1 MCDVWGENEKET
13 KGNSPEDGQF
23 QFRIPLNGGEGKR
36 EKDAKSPVA
45 NFTIR
50 NSVTILVKSSDF

>member
-23 QFRIPLNGGEGKR
+23 QFRVPLNGGKERRGKR
-36 EKDAKSPVA
+36 KGCEISRREFHDP
-45 NFTIR
+45 
-50 NSVTILVKSSDF
+50 